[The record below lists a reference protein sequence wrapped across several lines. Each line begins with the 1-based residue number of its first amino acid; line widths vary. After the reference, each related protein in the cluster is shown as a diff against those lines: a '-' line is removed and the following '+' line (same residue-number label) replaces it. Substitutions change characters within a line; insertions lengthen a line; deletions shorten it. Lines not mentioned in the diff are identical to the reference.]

1 MMRKHGLVYVFLT
14 LVILIC
20 VVAFTPNGGR
30 TRMVIDQSEFSY
42 IALDS
47 ADASWERRTAL
58 SDEINRM
65 TDRIITNVGSSLT
78 LELENNRKDS
88 IVENMVREV
97 TVKAREVADDSIRR
111 STRVYKYRCTD
122 VTVPGGEVVREYYR
136 IFYYIVKDDTWVLDR
151 IEEEEIYN

>member
-20 VVAFTPNGGR
+20 VVTVPSKEGR
-30 TRMVIDQSEFSY
+30 TRVAIDQSEFSY

-47 ADASWERRTAL
+47 ADASWERRAAL
-58 SDEINRM
+58 SDEINQM

-78 LELENNRKDS
+78 LEAENDKKDS
-88 IVENMVREV
+88 IVEDMVRET

-111 STRVYKYRCTD
+111 STRVYKHHYVD
-122 VTVPGGEVVREYYR
+122 VLEGNKVREYYR
-136 IFYYIVKDDTWVLDR
+136 IFYYIAKGDKWVLDR